1 MDEITEKLK
10 NIKLDNIKEKQAII
24 IQKNVRGFI
33 IRKNYLFLKISRIIR
48 KNKYINNCSSNK
60 KIDTNSLSYLIDYE
74 LSQSDCIKIG
84 VGIENILKD
93 FILENTN
100 LKNIKTKNK
109 KGIKEKDH
117 LFMDINK
124 KIIYYAELKSNLNL
138 DTEKS
143 KQTYTKCLDI
153 EKELQE
159 EYKDYEIKMF
169 LVGVRYYTKKIIPKT
184 ILKKYKEINNNLCG
198 INEYFKFLSIKF
210 KIFNEK
216 DYKKILNYLVK
227 KMFKY

>member
-10 NIKLDNIKEKQAII
+10 NIKLDNIKEKQTII

-48 KNKYINNCSSNK
+48 KNKYINNCCSNK
-60 KIDTNSLSYLIDYE
+60 KIDINSLSYLIDYE
-74 LSQSDCIKIG
+74 LSQSDCIKI
-84 VGIENILKD
+84 GIENILKD

-124 KIIYYAELKSNLNL
+124 KIIYYAEIKSNLNL

-143 KQTYTKCLDI
+143 KQTYKKCLDI
-153 EKELQE
+153 KKELQE

-169 LVGVRYYTKKIIPKT
+169 LVGVRYYEKIIIPKT

-198 INEYFKFLSIKF
+198 INEYFKYLSIKF

>member
-1 MDEITEKLK
+1 MDEIIEKLK

-33 IRKNYLFLKISRIIR
+33 IRKNYLFLKISKIIK

-60 KIDTNSLSYLIDYE
+60 KIDINSLSYLIDYE
-74 LSQSDCIKIG
+74 LSQSDCIKI
-84 VGIENILKD
+84 GIENILKD

-143 KQTYTKCLDI
+143 KQTYKKCLDI

-169 LVGVRYYTKKIIPKT
+169 LVGVRYYEKIIIPKT

-198 INEYFKFLSIKF
+198 INEYFKYLSIKF

>member
-60 KIDTNSLSYLIDYE
+60 KIDINSLSYLIDYE

-84 VGIENILKD
+84 IGIENILKD

-143 KQTYTKCLDI
+143 KQTYKKCLDI

-216 DYKKILNYLVK
+216 NYKKILNYLVK

>member
-10 NIKLDNIKEKQAII
+10 NIKLDNIKEKQTII

-60 KIDTNSLSYLIDYE
+60 KIDINSLSYLIDYE
-74 LSQSDCIKIG
+74 LSQSDCIKI
-84 VGIENILKD
+84 GIENILKD

-124 KIIYYAELKSNLNL
+124 KIIYYAEIKSNLNL

-143 KQTYTKCLDI
+143 KQTYKKCLDI
-153 EKELQE
+153 KKELQE

-169 LVGVRYYTKKIIPKT
+169 LVGVRYYEKIIIPKT

-198 INEYFKFLSIKF
+198 INEYLKFLSIKF

>member
-24 IQKNVRGFI
+24 IQKIVRGFI
-33 IRKNYLFLKISRIIR
+33 IRKNYLFFKISRIIR

-60 KIDTNSLSYLIDYE
+60 KIDINSLSYLIDYD

-84 VGIENILKD
+84 IGIENILKD

-124 KIIYYAELKSNLNL
+124 KIIYYAEIKSNLNL

-143 KQTYTKCLDI
+143 KQTYKKCLDI

-169 LVGVRYYTKKIIPKT
+169 LVGVRYYEKKIIPKT
-184 ILKKYKEINNNLCG
+184 I
-198 INEYFKFLSIKF
+198 
-210 KIFNEK
+210 
-216 DYKKILNYLVK
+216 
-227 KMFKY
+227 

>member
-10 NIKLDNIKEKQAII
+10 NIKLDNIKEKQTII

-60 KIDTNSLSYLIDYE
+60 KIDINSLSYLIDYE
-74 LSQSDCIKIG
+74 LSQSDCIKI
-84 VGIENILKD
+84 GIENILKD

-124 KIIYYAELKSNLNL
+124 KIIYYAEIKSNLNL

-143 KQTYTKCLDI
+143 KQTYKKCLDI
-153 EKELQE
+153 EKELQK

-169 LVGVRYYTKKIIPKT
+169 LVGVRYYEKIIIPKT

-198 INEYFKFLSIKF
+198 INEYLKFLSIKF

>member
-10 NIKLDNIKEKQAII
+10 NIKLDNIKEKQTII

-60 KIDTNSLSYLIDYE
+60 KIDINSLSYLIDYE

-84 VGIENILKD
+84 IGIENILKD

-124 KIIYYAELKSNLNL
+124 KIIYYAEIKSNLNL

-143 KQTYTKCLDI
+143 KQTYKKCLDI
-153 EKELQE
+153 EKELQK

-169 LVGVRYYTKKIIPKT
+169 LVGVRYYEKIIIPKT

-198 INEYFKFLSIKF
+198 INEYFKYLSIKF

>member
-10 NIKLDNIKEKQAII
+10 NIKLDNIKEKQTII

-60 KIDTNSLSYLIDYE
+60 KIDINSLSYLIDYE
-74 LSQSDCIKIG
+74 LSQSDCIKI
-84 VGIENILKD
+84 GIENILKD

-124 KIIYYAELKSNLNL
+124 KIIYYAEIKSNLNL

-143 KQTYTKCLDI
+143 KQTYKKCLDI
-153 EKELQE
+153 KKELQE

-169 LVGVRYYTKKIIPKT
+169 LVGVRYYEKIIIPKT

-216 DYKKILNYLVK
+216 NYKKILNYLVK

>member
-60 KIDTNSLSYLIDYE
+60 KIDINSLSYLIDYE

-143 KQTYTKCLDI
+143 KQTYKKCLDI

>member
-10 NIKLDNIKEKQAII
+10 NIKLDNIKEKQEII
-24 IQKNVRGFI
+24 IQKNVREFI

-60 KIDTNSLSYLIDYE
+60 KIDTNYLSYLIDYE
-74 LSQSDCIKIG
+74 LTQSDCIKIG

-124 KIIYYAELKSNLNL
+124 KIIYYAEIKSNLNL

-143 KQTYTKCLDI
+143 KQTYKKCLDI
-153 EKELQE
+153 KKELQE

-169 LVGVRYYTKKIIPKT
+169 LVGVRYYEKIIIPKT

-198 INEYFKFLSIKF
+198 INEYFKYLSIKF

>member
-10 NIKLDNIKEKQAII
+10 NIKLDNIKEKQTII

-74 LSQSDCIKIG
+74 LSQSDYIKIG

-143 KQTYTKCLDI
+143 KQTYKKCLDI
-153 EKELQE
+153 KKELQE

-169 LVGVRYYTKKIIPKT
+169 LVGVRYYEKIIIPKT

-198 INEYFKFLSIKF
+198 INEYFKYLSIKF

>member
-10 NIKLDNIKEKQAII
+10 NIKLDNIKEKQTII

-60 KIDTNSLSYLIDYE
+60 KIDINSLSYLIDYE

-84 VGIENILKD
+84 IGIENILKD

-124 KIIYYAELKSNLNL
+124 KIIYYAEIKSNLNL

-143 KQTYTKCLDI
+143 KQTYKKCLDI
-153 EKELQE
+153 EKELQK

-169 LVGVRYYTKKIIPKT
+169 LVGVRYYEKIIIPKT

-198 INEYFKFLSIKF
+198 INEYLKFLSIKF

>member
-24 IQKNVRGFI
+24 IQKIVRGFI

-60 KIDTNSLSYLIDYE
+60 KIDINSLSYLIDYE

-143 KQTYTKCLDI
+143 KQTYKKCLDI

>member
-10 NIKLDNIKEKQAII
+10 NIKLDNIKEKQTII

-60 KIDTNSLSYLIDYE
+60 KIDINSLSYLIDYE

-84 VGIENILKD
+84 IGIENILKD

-124 KIIYYAELKSNLNL
+124 KIIYYAEIKSNLNL

-143 KQTYTKCLDI
+143 KQTYKKCLDI
-153 EKELQE
+153 KKELQE

-169 LVGVRYYTKKIIPKT
+169 LVGVRYYEKIIIPKT

-198 INEYFKFLSIKF
+198 INEYFKYLSIKF